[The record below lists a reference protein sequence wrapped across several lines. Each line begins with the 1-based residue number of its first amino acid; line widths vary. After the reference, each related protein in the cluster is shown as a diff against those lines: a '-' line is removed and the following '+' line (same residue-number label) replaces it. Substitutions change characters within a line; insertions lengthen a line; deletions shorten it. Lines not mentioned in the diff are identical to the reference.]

1 MKKIQNLT
9 ARSIPFFQ
17 KMLYNTSEKNK
28 IRGKAMKIAF
38 LFPGQGAQSVGMG
51 KDLYEAY
58 EEIREVYEKASK
70 ITGIDIAELTFD
82 SEEAELFQTKNTQIA
97 ILTMSIAILEIL
109 KKNGITPEYT
119 AGLSLGEYSALYC
132 GSAIDFE
139 NVIKIVKKRGEF
151 MQNLSPAGEWAM
163 AAILGLE
170 DSKVEEICQTVTDGF
185 VVPANYNCPGQVA
198 ISGDKKG
205 VLTAM
210 EKLKEAGAKRCLE
223 LKTAGPFHTVK
234 LQKASD
240 ELRKELETIE
250 IKNPAI
256 KVIKNIDALPYSEN
270 EDKKDILAKHVI
282 HPVRFSDSIQYMINN
297 GVDTFIEIG
306 PGKVLTG
313 FVKKVDKDVTCL
325 NINNIE
331 TLQNA
336 IHQLKTM

>member
-1 MKKIQNLT
+1 
-9 ARSIPFFQ
+9 
-17 KMLYNTSEKNK
+17 
-28 IRGKAMKIAF
+28 MKIAF

-51 KDLYEAY
+51 KDLYETY
-58 EEIREVYEKASK
+58 EEIRKIYQKASEV
-70 ITGIDIAELTFD
+70 TRIDIAKLTFD

-132 GSAIDFE
+132 GGAINFE
-139 NVIKIVKKRGEF
+139 NVLKIVKKRGEF
-151 MQNLSPAGEWAM
+151 MQNLSPEGQWAM

-170 DSKVEEICQTVTDGF
+170 DSTVEEVCQTITDGF

-198 ISGDKKG
+198 ISGDKTG
-205 VLTAM
+205 VITAM

-234 LQKASD
+234 LQKASE
-240 ELRKELETIE
+240 ELRKELENIE
-250 IKNPAI
+250 IKDPEI

-282 HPVRFSDSIQYMINN
+282 HPVKFSASIQYMIDN
-297 GVDTFIEIG
+297 GVDTFVEIG

-325 NINNIE
+325 NINNVE
-331 TLQNA
+331 TLQNV
-336 IHQLKTM
+336 IQQLKK

>member
-1 MKKIQNLT
+1 
-9 ARSIPFFQ
+9 
-17 KMLYNTSEKNK
+17 
-28 IRGKAMKIAF
+28 MKIAF

-51 KDLYEAY
+51 KDLYETY
-58 EEIREVYEKASK
+58 EEIRKIYQKASQV
-70 ITGIDIAELTFD
+70 TEIDIAKLTFD

-132 GSAIDFE
+132 GGAIKFE
-139 NVIKIVKKRGEF
+139 DVLKIVKKRGEF
-151 MQNLSPAGEWAM
+151 MQNLSPEGQWAM

-170 DSKVEEICQTVTDGF
+170 DSTVEEVCQTITDGF

-198 ISGDKKG
+198 ISGDKTG
-205 VLTAM
+205 VITAM
-210 EKLKEAGAKRCLE
+210 QKLKEAGAKRCLE

-234 LQKASD
+234 LQKASE
-240 ELRKELETIE
+240 ELRKELENIE
-250 IKNPAI
+250 IKNPEI

-282 HPVRFSDSIQYMINN
+282 HSVKFSASIQYMIDN
-297 GVDTFIEIG
+297 GVDTFVEIG

-325 NINNIE
+325 NINNVE
-331 TLQNA
+331 SLQNA
-336 IHQLKTM
+336 IQELKA

>member
-1 MKKIQNLT
+1 
-9 ARSIPFFQ
+9 
-17 KMLYNTSEKNK
+17 
-28 IRGKAMKIAF
+28 MKIAF

-51 KDLYEAY
+51 KDLYETY
-58 EEIREVYEKASK
+58 EEIRKIYQKASEV
-70 ITGIDIAELTFD
+70 TRIDIAKLTFD

-132 GSAIDFE
+132 GGAIKFE
-139 NVIKIVKKRGEF
+139 DVLKIVKKRGEF
-151 MQNLSPAGEWAM
+151 MQNLSPEGQWAM

-170 DSKVEEICQTVTDGF
+170 DSTVEEVCQTITDGF

-198 ISGDKKG
+198 ISGDKTG
-205 VLTAM
+205 VITAM

-234 LQKASD
+234 LQKASE
-240 ELRKELETIE
+240 ELRKELENIE
-250 IKNPAI
+250 IKNPEI

-282 HPVRFSDSIQYMINN
+282 HSVKFSASIQYMIDN
-297 GVDTFIEIG
+297 GVDTFVEIG

-325 NINNIE
+325 NINNVE
-331 TLQNA
+331 SLQNA
-336 IHQLKTM
+336 IQELKA

>member
-1 MKKIQNLT
+1 
-9 ARSIPFFQ
+9 
-17 KMLYNTSEKNK
+17 
-28 IRGKAMKIAF
+28 MKIAF

-51 KDLYEAY
+51 KDLYETY
-58 EEIREVYEKASK
+58 EEIRKIYQKASEV
-70 ITGIDIAELTFD
+70 TRIDIAKLTFD

-132 GSAIDFE
+132 GGAINFE
-139 NVIKIVKKRGEF
+139 DVLKIVKKRGEF
-151 MQNLSPAGEWAM
+151 MQNLSPEGQWAM

-170 DSKVEEICQTVTDGF
+170 DSTVEEVCQTITDGF

-198 ISGDKKG
+198 ISGDKTG
-205 VLTAM
+205 VITAM
-210 EKLKEAGAKRCLE
+210 QKLKEAGAKRCLE

-234 LQKASD
+234 LQKASE
-240 ELRKELETIE
+240 ELRKELENIE
-250 IKNPAI
+250 IKNPEI

-282 HPVRFSDSIQYMINN
+282 HPVKFSASIQYMIDN
-297 GVDTFIEIG
+297 GVDTFVEIG

-325 NINNIE
+325 NINNVE
-331 TLQNA
+331 SLQNA
-336 IHQLKTM
+336 IQQLKK

>member
-1 MKKIQNLT
+1 
-9 ARSIPFFQ
+9 
-17 KMLYNTSEKNK
+17 
-28 IRGKAMKIAF
+28 MKIAF

-51 KDLYEAY
+51 KDLYETY
-58 EEIREVYEKASK
+58 EEIRKIYQKASEV
-70 ITGIDIAELTFD
+70 TGIDIAKLTFD

-132 GSAIDFE
+132 GGAINFE
-139 NVIKIVKKRGEF
+139 DVLKIVKKRGEF
-151 MQNLSPAGEWAM
+151 MQNLSPEGQWAM

-170 DSKVEEICQTVTDGF
+170 DSTVEEVCQTITDGF

-198 ISGDKKG
+198 ISGDKTG
-205 VLTAM
+205 VITAM
-210 EKLKEAGAKRCLE
+210 EKLKEVGAKRCLE

-234 LQKASD
+234 LQKASE
-240 ELRKELETIE
+240 ELRKELENIE
-250 IKNPAI
+250 IKNPEI

-282 HPVRFSDSIQYMINN
+282 HSVKFSASIQYMIDN
-297 GVDTFIEIG
+297 GVDTFVEIG

-325 NINNIE
+325 NINNVE
-331 TLQNA
+331 SLQNA
-336 IHQLKTM
+336 IQELKA